1 MIVNKNYSWQSS
13 IWHRMMSDKKRLPHA
28 LLLRGQSG
36 IGKLDFAISLSQ
48 ALLCEQ
54 VNSAHQACG
63 ECPSC
68 GWFEQ
73 DNHPDFRLISPEQEV
88 SKDDEISTK
97 STKKRTQIVI
107 EQVRGLSDFLSLS
120 SHKSD
125 GQRILVIHPAEGLN
139 VAAANALLKMLEE
152 PPSNVIFILVA
163 HQAHKILPTIMSRCQ
178 KIDMP
183 VPSTEASL
191 AWMKQEGIQSPEV
204 LLSYAGGS
212 PLMALDEAEEG
223 VLASIEICKLLASG
237 AKSDV
242 FQLSTACLALGM
254 ENAVCALQKWSY
266 DLLLCHFTQ
275 KVRYHQSQE
284 GVVKKLVQQ
293 LKLSQLLDF
302 HKMLG
307 DAKKSANH
315 PLNNELQLERL
326 FLHYT
331 QVFKQA

>member
-1 MIVNKNYSWQSS
+1 MIVKKNYPWQTS
-13 IWHRMMSDKKRLPHA
+13 IWQHLISDKKRLPHA

-54 VNSAHQACG
+54 INSAHQACG
-63 ECPSC
+63 VCPSC

-73 DNHPDFRLISPEQEV
+73 DNHPDFRLISPEQDV
-88 SKDDEISTK
+88 SKDDEVSTK
-97 STKKRTQIVI
+97 NTKKRTQIVI
-107 EQVRGLSDFLSLS
+107 EQIRGLSEFLSLS

-125 GQRILVIHPAEGLN
+125 GLRIVAIHPAEGLN
-139 VAAANALLKMLEE
+139 AAAANALLKMLEE
-152 PPSNVIFILVA
+152 PPPNVIFILVA

-183 VPSTEASL
+183 VPSTEEAL
-191 AWMKQEGIQSPEV
+191 AWMKQEGIQAAEV
-204 LLSYAGGS
+204 MLSYAGGS
-212 PLMALDEAEEG
+212 PLMATDEAEEG
-223 VLASIEICKLLASG
+223 VLASIEICKLLSHG
-237 AKSDV
+237 PKSDL
-242 FQLSTACLALGM
+242 FHLSTACLALGM
-254 ENAVCALQKWSY
+254 ENAINALQKWSY

-284 GVVKKLVQQ
+284 GVIKKLAHQ
-293 LKLSQLLDF
+293 LNLSALLDF
-302 HKMLG
+302 QKMLG

-326 FLHYT
+326 FLYYT
-331 QVFKQA
+331 QIFK

>member
-1 MIVNKNYSWQSS
+1 MIVNKNYPWQTS
-13 IWHRMMSDKKRLPHA
+13 IWQRLMSDKKRLPHA
-28 LLLRGQSG
+28 LLLRGQCG
-36 IGKLDFAISLSQ
+36 IGKLAFAISLSQ
-48 ALLCEQ
+48 ALLCEKA
-54 VNSAHQACG
+54 NSAHQACG
-63 ECPSC
+63 VCPSC

-73 DNHPDFRLISPEQEV
+73 DNHPDFRLISPEQDV
-88 SKDDEISTK
+88 SKDDEVSTK

-107 EQVRGLSDFLSLS
+107 EQIRGLSDFLTLS

-125 GQRILVIHPAEGLN
+125 GVRILLIHPAEGLN
-139 VAAANALLKMLEE
+139 AAAANALLKMLEE
-152 PPSNVIFILVA
+152 PPPNVIFILVA

-183 VPSTEASL
+183 VPSTADALS
-191 AWMKQEGIQSPEV
+191 WMKQEGIQSAEV
-204 LLSYAGGS
+204 LLSFAGGS
-212 PLMALDEAEEG
+212 PLLAIDEAQDG
-223 VLASIEICKLLASG
+223 VLASIDICKLLSFG

-254 ENAVCALQKWSY
+254 ENAISALQKWSY

-275 KVRYHQSQE
+275 EVRYHQSEE

-293 LKLSQLLDF
+293 LHLSQLLDF
-302 HKMLG
+302 QKMLG

-326 FLHYT
+326 FLHYI
-331 QVFKQA
+331 QIFK

>member
-1 MIVNKNYSWQSS
+1 MIIKEIYPWQASV
-13 IWHRMMSDKKRLPHA
+13 WQRLMSDKKRLPHA
-28 LLLRGQSG
+28 LLLRGQRG
-36 IGKLDFAISLSQ
+36 IGKLDFAISFCR

-54 VNSAHQACG
+54 LNSDHQACG
-63 ECPSC
+63 VCPSC

-73 DNHPDFRLISPEQEV
+73 DNHPDFRFISPEQDT
-88 SKDDEISTK
+88 SKDDDGGTK

-107 EQVRGLSDFLSLS
+107 DQVRGLSDFLSLS

-125 GQRILVIHPAEGLN
+125 GLRIALIHPVEGLN
-139 VAAANALLKMLEE
+139 ASAANALLKMLEE
-152 PPSNVIFILVA
+152 PPPNVVFILVA

-183 VPSTEASL
+183 VPSSEDAL
-191 AWMKQEGIQSPEV
+191 AWMKHAGIQSSET

-212 PLMALDEAEEG
+212 PIMAIDEAEEG
-223 VLASIEICKLLASG
+223 VFASMEVCKLLSSG
-237 AKSDV
+237 AKSDI
-242 FQLSTACLALGM
+242 FQLSSVCLVLGM
-254 ENAVCALQKWSY
+254 ENAIAALQKWSY

-284 GVVKKLVQQ
+284 GTVKKLVQH
-293 LKLSQLLDF
+293 LNLSRLLDF
-302 HKMLG
+302 LKMLG

-315 PLNNELQLERL
+315 PLNNELQLERI

-331 QVFKQA
+331 HIFK

>member
-1 MIVNKNYSWQSS
+1 MIVNKNYPWQSS
-13 IWHRMMSDKKRLPHA
+13 IWQRLMLDKKRLPHA

-36 IGKLDFAISLSQ
+36 IGKQAFAISLSQ
-48 ALLCEQ
+48 AMLCEK

-63 ECPSC
+63 ACPSC

-73 DNHPDFRLISPEQEV
+73 DNHPDFRLISPEQDV
-88 SKDDEISTK
+88 SKDDEVGTK

-107 EQVRGLSDFLSLS
+107 EQIRGLSDFLSLS

-125 GQRILVIHPAEGLN
+125 GVRIVLIHPAEGLN
-139 VAAANALLKMLEE
+139 TAAANALLKMLEE
-152 PPSNVIFILVA
+152 PPPNVIFILVA
-163 HQAHKILPTIMSRCQ
+163 HHAHKILPTIMSRCQ

-183 VPSTEASL
+183 VPSTDDAL
-191 AWMKQEGIQSPEV
+191 ACMRKEGIQSAEV

-212 PLMALDEAEEG
+212 PLMAIDEIEEG
-223 VLASIEICKLLASG
+223 VLTSIQICKLLSFG

-254 ENAVCALQKWSY
+254 ENAVSALQKWSY

-275 KVRYHQSQE
+275 EVRYHPSQE
-284 GVVKKLVQQ
+284 GVVKKLAQQ
-293 LKLSQLLDF
+293 IHLSQLLDF
-302 HKMLG
+302 QKMLG

-331 QVFKQA
+331 QIFK

>member
-1 MIVNKNYSWQSS
+1 MIVSENYPWQSS
-13 IWHRMMSDKKRLPHA
+13 IWQRLMLDKKRLPHA

-36 IGKLDFAISLSQ
+36 IGKQAFAISLSQ
-48 ALLCEQ
+48 ALLCEK
-54 VNSAHQACG
+54 VNSAYQACG
-63 ECPSC
+63 VCPSC

-73 DNHPDFRLISPEQEV
+73 DNHPDFRLISPEQDV
-88 SKDDEISTK
+88 SKDDEVGTK

-107 EQVRGLSDFLSLS
+107 EQIRGLSDFLSLS

-125 GQRILVIHPAEGLN
+125 GVRIVLIHPAEGLN
-139 VAAANALLKMLEE
+139 AAAANALLKMLEE
-152 PPSNVIFILVA
+152 PPPNVIFILVA

-183 VPSTEASL
+183 VPSTDDAL
-191 AWMKQEGIQSPEV
+191 AWMRQKGIQSAEV

-212 PLMALDEAEEG
+212 PLMAIDEIEEG
-223 VLASIEICKLLASG
+223 VLTSIQICKLLSFG

-254 ENAVCALQKWSY
+254 ENAVSALQKWSY

-275 KVRYHQSQE
+275 EVRYHPSQE
-284 GVVKKLVQQ
+284 GVVKKLAQQ
-293 LKLSQLLDF
+293 LHLSQLLDF
-302 HKMLG
+302 QKMLG
-307 DAKKSANH
+307 DAKKSASH

-331 QVFKQA
+331 QIFK

>member
-1 MIVNKNYSWQSS
+1 MIVKKNYPWQLS
-13 IWHRMMSDKKRLPHA
+13 IWQRLMSDKKRLPHA

-54 VNSAHQACG
+54 VNSTHQACG
-63 ECPSC
+63 VCPSC

-73 DNHPDFRLISPEQEV
+73 DNHPDFRLISPEQDA
-88 SKDDEISTK
+88 SKDDENSTK

-107 EQVRGLSDFLSLS
+107 EQIRGLSDFLSLS

-125 GQRILVIHPAEGLN
+125 GLRIVAIHPAEGLN
-139 VAAANALLKMLEE
+139 AAAANALLKMLEE
-152 PPSNVIFILVA
+152 PPPNVVFILVA

-178 KIDMP
+178 KIDMS
-183 VPSTEASL
+183 VPSTEDAL
-191 AWMKQEGIQSPEV
+191 AWMKQEGIQSAEV
-204 LLSYAGGS
+204 LLNYAGGS
-212 PLMALDEAEEG
+212 PLMATDEAEEG
-223 VLASIEICKLLASG
+223 ALASIEICKLLSSG

-242 FQLSTACLALGM
+242 FQLATACLALGM
-254 ENAVCALQKWSY
+254 ENAVSALQKWSY

-275 KVRYHQSQE
+275 KVRYHQSHE
-284 GVVKKLVQQ
+284 DVVKKLIQR
-293 LKLSQLLDF
+293 LNLSALLDF
-302 HKMLG
+302 QKMLG

-331 QVFKQA
+331 QIFK

>member
-1 MIVNKNYSWQSS
+1 MIVKEIYPWQLS
-13 IWHRMMSDKKRLPHA
+13 IWQQLTLDKKRLPHA

-36 IGKLDFAISLSQ
+36 IGKLDFGISFSR

-54 VNSAHQACG
+54 VKPSHQSCG
-63 ECPSC
+63 VCPSC

-73 DNHPDFRLISPEQEV
+73 DNHPDFRLISPEEDV

-107 EQVRGLSDFLSLS
+107 DQIRGLSDFLSLS

-125 GQRILVIHPAEGLN
+125 GLRVVLIHPAEGLN
-139 VAAANALLKMLEE
+139 AAAANALLKMLEE
-152 PPSNVIFILVA
+152 PPPNVIFILVA

-183 VPSTEASL
+183 LPSTEEAV
-191 AWMKQEGIQSPEV
+191 AWMKQEGIHNAEA

-212 PLMALDEAEEG
+212 PLMAIDDVEDG

-237 AKSDV
+237 SKSDV
-242 FQLSTACLALGM
+242 FQLSAVGLGLGM
-254 ENAVCALQKWSY
+254 ENAISALQKWSY

-275 KVRYHQSQE
+275 KVRYHQNQE

-293 LKLSQLLDF
+293 LILTQLLEF
-302 HKMLG
+302 QKILG
-307 DAKKSANH
+307 NAKKSANH

-331 QVFKQA
+331 QIFK

>member
-1 MIVNKNYSWQSS
+1 MIVSENYPWQSF
-13 IWHRMMSDKKRLPHA
+13 IWQHLMLDKRRLPHA

-36 IGKLDFAISLSQ
+36 IGKQAFAISLSQ
-48 ALLCEQ
+48 ALLCEK

-63 ECPSC
+63 VCPSC

-73 DNHPDFRLISPEQEV
+73 DNHPDFRLILPEQDV
-88 SKDDEISTK
+88 SKDDEVGTK
-97 STKKRTQIVI
+97 STKKRTQIDI
-107 EQVRGLSDFLSLS
+107 EQIRGLSDFLSLS

-125 GQRILVIHPAEGLN
+125 GVRIVLIHPAEGLN
-139 VAAANALLKMLEE
+139 AAAANALLKMLEE
-152 PPSNVIFILVA
+152 PPPNVIFILVA

-183 VPSTEASL
+183 VPSTDDSL
-191 AWMKQEGIQSPEV
+191 AWMRQKGIQSAEV

-212 PLMALDEAEEG
+212 PLMATDEIEEG
-223 VLASIEICKLLASG
+223 VLTSIQNCKLLSFG

-254 ENAVCALQKWSY
+254 ENALSALQKWSY
-266 DLLLCHFTQ
+266 DLLLYHFTQ
-275 KVRYHQSQE
+275 EVRYHPSHE
-284 GVVKKLVQQ
+284 GAVKKLAQQ
-293 LKLSQLLDF
+293 LHLSQLLDF
-302 HKMLG
+302 QKMLG
-307 DAKKSANH
+307 DAKKTANH

-331 QVFKQA
+331 QIFK